1 MNSGVGTCAGIPD
14 AECHVSRRADV
25 RQPPLLAL
33 EHGEK
38 RGELTAVIGGLALG
52 GVERIVL
59 DWAERV
65 KGAWPVHLVVLRDHA
80 HEWAVPAGIRV
91 TRLGGVD
98 VGAKLTDVG
107 REVARRGST
116 TTAVLCHLLT
126 ETERRALAAGGAWVV
141 PVVHNAR
148 DGWLERASAL
158 RGVSRVIAVSEA
170 AAADLR
176 RDGCRAAIA
185 VIRHIPR
192 PRRFPADARATWRR
206 AWRIPEQATVVGMIG
221 AVKPQKDYPFAI
233 RLLQRLLAD
242 RDLYLVIVGGPIGR
256 HGRAAWHAVLD
267 EMTRC
272 GVRQRLAM
280 PAFVPDAAACLPAFD
295 LLLNTS
301 LYEGTSIATFEA
313 LVNGVAVVASRVGGQ
328 GELPAEGLTLVD
340 KDAPL
345 DEWAVAV
352 SSALDRSPSSSA
364 SLASPA
370 WTGFPSFRLW
380 TLAHLAV
387 DFTPSDRVLIAT
399 ANLNAGGAQ
408 RSLVNL
414 ATSLRHTPFEIAVTG
429 NSTAD
434 YFLDALRTAGVAV
447 FRTSAS
453 REPFDH
459 AEQLVRRVT
468 AERIGTVCFW
478 NVDPKIKLLVTNA
491 LAHSDVALVDVS
503 PGPSSFDEM
512 RRAADFARLIAFS
525 EQDYYR
531 RLDRLVVKFTGRAPT
546 PAPTECLDKIDI
558 IPNGVAAAA
567 RVKAS
572 YALTGA
578 PRVIV
583 NGRTAPTKFLVEIV
597 DAMAL
602 VRAML
607 PNAELHVFGDAEPRH
622 AAYEACVRLTAG
634 DAIGKTVFFH
644 GTSRAAWDHLAD
656 FDAFVVLGQDQGCP
670 NALLEALAAGLPS
683 IANDDGGTR
692 EQILHERTGLLVHDR
707 APATLARAIVRV
719 LSDRPLAEQLGRAG
733 REYVRRSFSL
743 DTMVSRYNALF
754 ASLASTRSGDKERT
768 G

>member
-1 MNSGVGTCAGIPD
+1 MNSGVGTWARIPH
-14 AECHVSRRADV
+14 AEFHLSRGADV
-25 RQPPLLAL
+25 QQPPLPAP
-33 EHGEK
+33 E

-52 GVERIVL
+52 GAERIVL
-59 DWAERV
+59 DWAARV
-65 KGAWPVHLVVLRDHA
+65 HPTWPVHIVVLRDHT
-80 HEWAVPAGIRV
+80 HEWTVPAGVRV

-98 VGAKLTDVG
+98 LAAKLLHVG
-107 REVARRGST
+107 REVAQRGSS
-116 TTAVLCHLLT
+116 AVLCHLLT

-158 RGVSRVIAVSEA
+158 HGHSRAIAVSDA

-185 VIRHIPR
+185 VIRHIPQ

-233 RLLQRLLAD
+233 RLLTRLLAD
-242 RDLYLVIVGGPIGR
+242 RDLYLVIVGGPIGK
-256 HGRAAWHAVLD
+256 HGRVAWHAVLD

-313 LVNGVAVVASRVGGQ
+313 LVNRVPVVASRVGGQ
-328 GELPAEGLTLVD
+328 GELPAESLWLID
-340 KDAPL
+340 KDASL
-345 DEWAVAV
+345 DEWAAAV
-352 SSALDRSPSSSA
+352 SAALDRLPSRSA
-364 SLASPA
+364 SPAPPA

-414 ATSLRHTPFEIAVTG
+414 ATSLRETPFEIAVTG

-434 YFLDALRTAGVAV
+434 YFFDALRTAGVAV
-447 FRTSAS
+447 SRTSAS

-459 AEQLVRRVT
+459 AEQLVRRVS

-491 LAHSDVALVDVS
+491 LAHTDVALIDVS
-503 PGPSSFDEM
+503 PGPSSVDEM
-512 RRAADFARLIAFS
+512 RRVADFARLIAFS
-525 EQDYYR
+525 ERDYYR
-531 RLDRLVVKFTGRAPT
+531 RLDRLVVKFTG
-546 PAPTECLDKIDI
+546 PAPAECLGKIDI
-558 IPNGVAAAA
+558 IPNGVAAPA
-567 RVKAS
+567 RAKTS
-572 YALTGA
+572 YALTAA

-583 NGRTAPTKFLVEIV
+583 NGRIAPTKFLVEIV

-602 VRAML
+602 VRATI

-622 AAYEACVRLTAG
+622 AAYEACARQTAA
-634 DAIGKTVFFH
+634 DAIGRTVFFH
-644 GTSRAAWDHLAD
+644 GTSGAAWDHLAD
-656 FDAFVVLGQDQGCP
+656 FDAFVVVGQDQGCP
-670 NALLEALAAGLPS
+670 NALLEALAAGLPC

-692 EQILHERTGLLVHDR
+692 EQIIDERTGLLVHDR

-733 REYVRRSFSL
+733 REHVRRSFSL

-754 ASLASTRSGDKERT
+754 ASLASARFGNKERT